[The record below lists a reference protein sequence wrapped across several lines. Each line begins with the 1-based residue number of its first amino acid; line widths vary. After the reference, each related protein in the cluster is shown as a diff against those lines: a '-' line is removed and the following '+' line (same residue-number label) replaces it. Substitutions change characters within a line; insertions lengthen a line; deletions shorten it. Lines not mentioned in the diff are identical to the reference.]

1 MTQKFGWLRTIGKK
15 FVALKESLELRAEER
30 EAKRSSSMDTNPFLI
45 QNRNKRFSTYRSEL
59 VHGIMLKPLDKF
71 LDKEAAGEGSAR
83 SLLGGLWHFKDD
95 EDESEDED
103 QKHEDDEANEQT

>member
-1 MTQKFGWLRTIGKK
+1 MAIKFVWLKTIGKK
-15 FVALKESLELRAEER
+15 FVALKENLELRAEER
-30 EAKRSSSMDTNPFLI
+30 EAKRFSSMDSNPFLI

-71 LDKEAAGEGSAR
+71 LDKEAAGEGSDR

-95 EDESEDED
+95 EDETEDEI
-103 QKHEDDEANEQT
+103 KKYEGDDSNEQT

>member
-1 MTQKFGWLRTIGKK
+1 MAAKFGWLRTIGRK
-15 FVALKESLELRAEER
+15 FIALKENLELRAEER

-45 QNRNKRFSTYRSEL
+45 KNRNKRFSTYRSEL

-71 LDKEAAGEGSAR
+71 LDKEAAGEGNDT

-95 EDESEDED
+95 EDESEDKTP
-103 QKHEDDEANEQT
+103 QHEDGEANEQT

>member
-1 MTQKFGWLRTIGKK
+1 MAIKFVWLKTISKK
-15 FVALKESLELRAEER
+15 FVALKENLELRAEER
-30 EAKRSSSMDTNPFLI
+30 EAKRFSSMDSNPFLI

-71 LDKEAAGEGSAR
+71 LDKEAAGEGSDR

-95 EDESEDED
+95 EDETEEETSKSEV
-103 QKHEDDEANEQT
+103 EADNEQT